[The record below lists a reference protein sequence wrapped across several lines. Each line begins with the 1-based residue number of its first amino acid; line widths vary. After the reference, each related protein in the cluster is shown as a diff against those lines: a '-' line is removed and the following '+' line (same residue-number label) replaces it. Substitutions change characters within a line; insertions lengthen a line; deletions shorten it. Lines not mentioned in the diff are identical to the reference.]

1 MKLLFKRFTIGLL
14 IFAVFATNFSSAL
27 VWVGF
32 KVNQNYIAQNLCV
45 NRFNPNLHCNGKCYF
60 MRKIKEAEQKE
71 KNAESQSQKY
81 KFQEAFFTAKNEI
94 HFYSRVLQVMQPATH
109 RLTLPLIALPIFQP
123 PPLG

>member
-1 MKLLFKRFTIGLL
+1 MKLLLKRLTIGLL

-32 KVNQNYIAQNLCV
+32 KLNQNYIAQNLCI

-71 KNAESQSQKY
+71 KNTESQSQKY
-81 KFQEAFFTAKNEI
+81 KFQEAFFTPKNEVR
-94 HFYSRVLQVMQPATH
+94 FYSSVLQVILPATH
-109 RLTLPLIALPIFQP
+109 RLALPLITLSIFQP